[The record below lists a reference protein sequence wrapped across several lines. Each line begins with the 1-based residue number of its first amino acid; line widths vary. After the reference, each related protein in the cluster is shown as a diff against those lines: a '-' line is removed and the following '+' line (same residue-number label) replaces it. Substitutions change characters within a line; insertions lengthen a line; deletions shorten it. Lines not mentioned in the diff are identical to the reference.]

1 MILGTPPVRTRRDGP
16 VEVRALTWRRD
27 WKNMVW
33 ALKSFYHFAGVDYP
47 LHLHD
52 GGLSPQQVPKLLAHF
67 PDAIFVG
74 REEADR
80 RVAEMLRERGLTRC
94 LEYRLKNP
102 STRKLF
108 DFFMFSDAEYI
119 VSIDSDIV
127 FFDRPD
133 LLLVPP
139 EGVDKNRYNRDSA
152 PWYSM
157 TPEELERAFGIR
169 PPDRINSGL
178 SVIRN
183 ATVDFEAIERWL
195 NHPVMFENAWVTE
208 QTLHALF
215 STVHGVEF
223 LPDSYLVGDKPGLPE
238 GLVCKH
244 YPGYFRR
251 WLYREGMRYL
261 VRDNFLKTL
270 NASAPAR
277 SAPTHSA
284 PV

>member
-1 MILGTPPVRTRRDGP
+1 MSSRKGRLRDWLRGHSWWLAFQEARREGLLNAAVRVRFQNMILGTPPVRTRRDGP

-80 RVAEMLRERGLTRC
+80 RVAEMLRERELTRC

-119 VSIDSDIV
+119 ISIDSDIV

-169 PPDRINSGL
+169 PPERINSGL
-178 SVIRN
+178 SIIRN
-183 ATVDFEAIERWL
+183 ATVDFEAI
-195 NHPVMFENAWVTE
+195 
-208 QTLHALF
+208 
-215 STVHGVEF
+215 
-223 LPDSYLVGDKPGLPE
+223 
-238 GLVCKH
+238 
-244 YPGYFRR
+244 
-251 WLYREGMRYL
+251 
-261 VRDNFLKTL
+261 
-270 NASAPAR
+270 
-277 SAPTHSA
+277 
-284 PV
+284 